1 MTSNSYRPRFWAAT
15 TLALA
20 LVFAAGMTV
29 AGEKQATEQATELA
43 SIEQYVGMDV
53 GEVIRA
59 RGNIASVFQSLPR
72 TLGAGSDVKFLDTIL
87 TGENTRA
94 EITLIDDSLLSLGD
108 NSELTI
114 DEMIYAPGK
123 KGRGV
128 LTLAKGVFRMV
139 SGKINK
145 HDGGTLTLKT
155 PIATIGVRGT
165 DFWGLQEANTLTM
178 ALIDDG
184 IVEITGADGRTVTL
198 NTPLQ
203 AVVIERGQPT
213 PAAPFNLTP
222 GELAE
227 AAKTVTY

>member
-1 MTSNSYRPRFWAAT
+1 MQKTMTSNSYRPRFWA
-15 TLALA
+15 
-20 LVFAAGMTV
+20 GMTLTLV
-29 AGEKQATEQATELA
+29 LSFAVDVASAGEKQATEQA
-43 SIEQYVGMDV
+43 SIDQYVGMDV
-53 GEVIRA
+53 GEVTRA

-108 NSELTI
+108 HSELTI
-114 DEMIYAPGK
+114 DEMVYEPGK

-145 HDGGTLTLKT
+145 YDGGSLTLKT
-155 PIATIGVRGT
+155 PVATIGVRGT
-165 DFWGLQEANTLTM
+165 DFWGLQEADKLTM

-184 IVEITGADGRTVTL
+184 IVEITGADGQTVTL